1 MGARQEGRRYVEKR
15 RPHYSL
21 EQVRGFASNPDKI
34 RFTRTALDG
43 GIDLGLD
50 LATMGSV
57 IMNLNVS
64 DFYKS
69 MTTYADSKVWQDV
82 YHPSFQGK
90 NLYVKLT
97 VVTDNDLLVVSFK
110 RR

>member
-1 MGARQEGRRYVEKR
+1 MEKR

-21 EQVRGFASNPDKI
+21 EQIRRFARNPNKI

-43 GIDLGLD
+43 GIDLGFD
-50 LATMGSV
+50 LVTMSST
-57 IMNLNVS
+57 IMNLNAS

-82 YHPSFQGK
+82 YRPLFQGK
-90 NLYVKLT
+90 NLYLKLT
-97 VVTDNDLLVVSFK
+97 VTEDHLLVVSFK